1 MIKTLAIET
10 SCDDTSIGIVT
21 YEDGF
26 WACPILKTYSQI
38 TEHQEFGGV
47 VPELAYRLHEE
58 KIIWLLEE
66 VGYNEIMSCDCITVT
81 REPGLP
87 WSLVVWNTVASFLAA
102 LYHKPIYRV
111 NHIHGHVLSLLL
123 DRKDE
128 DCPIPWLV
136 LTVSGGHNEIYFI
149 DKLENLENLEKL
161 DESEMKVGWN
171 EVKGQRWTIV
181 NTWEDTKVKDRDT
194 LQTLQTLSTLN
205 IMRVWHSLDD
215 AAGESFDKVARM
227 LGGAHPWGPW
237 IEQQAKHGTSRP
249 DIKFKRILL
258 DGKWTWQSQATIDA
272 NHLNFSFSGMKSQ
285 VYNYL
290 QKHPRE
296 TLSDQDVAD
305 VCLEFSE
312 CVSDILVEKIIW
324 ATQKYECKTVGLVGW
339 VSANDRLY
347 EKLTQKL
354 SGISC
359 LRPVKKVY
367 STDNA
372 AMIGVVGILNHKSQS
387 VNHNI

>member
-10 SCDDTSIGIVT
+10 SCDDTSVGIVT
-21 YEDGF
+21 YDDGS
-26 WACPILKTYSQI
+26 WACPILTMYSQ
-38 TEHQEFGGV
+38 TVEHQVYGGV

-66 VGYNEIMSCDCITVT
+66 IGYDEIMSCDCITVT
-81 REPGLP
+81 REPWLP
-87 WSLVVWNTVASFLAA
+87 WSLVVWNTVASFLAS
-102 LYHKPIYRV
+102 LYYKPIYRV
-111 NHIHGHVLSLLL
+111 NHIHGHILSLLL
-123 DRKDE
+123 DRQDS
-128 DCPIPWLV
+128 DCPYPRLV

-149 DKLENLENLEKL
+149 SEVENGLKMGWKLAQL
-161 DESEMKVGWN
+161 DI
-171 EVKGQRWTIV
+171 QRI
-181 NTWEDTKVKDRDT
+181 
-194 LQTLQTLSTLN
+194 
-205 IMRVWHSLDD
+205 WHSLDD

-227 LGGAHPWGPW
+227 LGGSYPGGPW
-237 IEQQAKHGTSRP
+237 VDQMAKWWNPRS
-249 DIKFKRILL
+249 DITFKRILL
-258 DGKWTWQSQATIDA
+258 DGKWTWQAQETIDA

-290 QKHPRE
+290 QRHPLE
-296 TLSDQDVAD
+296 TLSEQDICD
-305 VCLEFSE
+305 LCLEFSE
-312 CVSDILVEKIIW
+312 CVSDILVEKISW
-324 ATQKYECKTVGLVGW
+324 ATRRYECKTVGLVGW

-354 SGISC
+354 STISC
-359 LRPVKKVY
+359 LRPIKKVY